1 LVNKIVVFFSSLKE
15 ANSLLFQ
22 SKLKFDKESNLK
34 YVSKNSASNIDV
46 YITGVGYKDTLDFFK
61 NFETQND
68 TIYFKIGV
76 CGVIDPNEDILKVFT
91 PSSVSYDN
99 EEIEIEKIEV
109 LEKIYLQKKL
119 LTLREPL
126 FDEQL
131 SANYRSIG
139 YSFVDME
146 TFFVCKKTGA
156 YPILAATDRCND
168 EGKKFFFKNLHKA
181 SSLLKDFFE
190 QEA

>member
-1 LVNKIVVFFSSLKE
+1 M
-15 ANSLLFQ
+15 FQ
-22 SKLKFDKESNLK
+22 SKLKFDKENDLK
-34 YVSKNSASNIDV
+34 YVSKNGLNKIEL
-46 YITGVGYKDTLDFFK
+46 YITGVGYKSTLDFFK
-61 NFETQND
+61 DFETQKD

-76 CGVIDPNEDILKVFT
+76 CGVIDPNEDVLKVFT
-91 PSSVSYDN
+91 PSSVSFDK
-99 EEIEIEKIEV
+99 EEIEIKRIEA

-126 FDEQL
+126 FDEKL
-131 SANYRSIG
+131 SAEYSRVG
-139 YSFVDME
+139 YSFIDME

-156 YPILAATDRCND
+156 YPILTATDRCN
-168 EGKKFFFKNLHKA
+168 EESKKFFFKNLRKA